1 MEQGS
6 ARAVTSEGLIQVLL
20 AKNDIKI
27 MHSTRVELH
36 TENHVTGRAA
46 KFLVVALQLQRAMG
60 MGHQDK
66 PPDPGKGNL
75 GVLRQ
80 GNHTTPVCLLRQELG

>member
-20 AKNDIKI
+20 AKDDIKI

-46 KFLVVALQLQRAMG
+46 KLLVVALQLQRGIG
-60 MGHQDK
+60 MSHQDK
-66 PPDPGKGNL
+66 PSDLGKRNL

-80 GNHTTPVCLLRQELG
+80 GNHTTPACFLRQELS